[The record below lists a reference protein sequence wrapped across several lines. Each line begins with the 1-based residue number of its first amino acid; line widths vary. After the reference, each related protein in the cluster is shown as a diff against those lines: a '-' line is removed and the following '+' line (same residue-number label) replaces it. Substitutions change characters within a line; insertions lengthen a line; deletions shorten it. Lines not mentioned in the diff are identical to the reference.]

1 MKISIII
8 PVYNVEAYIQTC
20 LNSVA
25 AQTCTSEIECIIVDD
40 CTPDRSCEVI
50 QKFMATCH
58 GRIVFK
64 LIHHEKNS
72 GLSAARN
79 TGIQNATGDYL
90 YFLDSDDSIIPTCLE
105 LMETML
111 VKYGKVDIV
120 QGGAIAT
127 DRVRYG
133 WLELNEQ
140 SCLPDFSD
148 DRKWIKK
155 AMLYHKIPMTAWNKL
170 IKKDFII
177 CNNLFFKEGII
188 HEDDHWMFY
197 AAKYV
202 SKLAICKYNTYR
214 YLIRS
219 GSIMNMHTGKSD
231 SSWAIILN
239 DFLDNIDDFCRE
251 DQISMIFNKLH
262 YKYVFSID
270 KNIKYEMR
278 QLLYKL
284 CSSISFVGKGTV
296 ILLLYTPIVFN
307 RRKYFYKGIK
317 RLLPYF

>member
-58 GRIVFK
+58 GSIVFK

-90 YFLDSDDSIIPTCLE
+90 YFLDSDD
-105 LMETML
+105 
-111 VKYGKVDIV
+111 
-120 QGGAIAT
+120 
-127 DRVRYG
+127 

-284 CSSISFVGKGTV
+284 CSSISFVGKSTV

-307 RRKYFYKGIK
+307 RRKFFYKGIK